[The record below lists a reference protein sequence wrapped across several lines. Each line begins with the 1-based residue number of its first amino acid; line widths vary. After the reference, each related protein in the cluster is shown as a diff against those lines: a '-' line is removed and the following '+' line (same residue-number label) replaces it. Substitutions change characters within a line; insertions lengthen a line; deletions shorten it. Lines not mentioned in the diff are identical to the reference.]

1 MFRIQKPKDRDFII
15 LNLTDIHADNCD
27 WSPDHKY
34 HAPLV
39 TTIRQTIERV
49 KPDLI
54 TLSGDY
60 AWAGQYESYIH
71 LGKLREEYNT
81 PWTLIW
87 GNHDQ
92 DKGYG
97 ILDRVIESL
106 KQFEHLIYE
115 NGPEEL
121 GRGNFVV
128 AICEG
133 EKIVEGLIM
142 MDTHDRVKFIN
153 KDGKEDWGWGK
164 VFPNQIEW
172 YKENVCKLT
181 DLGCKE
187 TMVITHQPIYAY
199 KFAIKNALKDG
210 IDVKSISVADAL
222 KGEHFKDGY
231 DTSFGINY
239 EDVCCFKEDEG
250 FFDVIKEL
258 DSTKNCL
265 CGHDHVNF
273 SSIVYEGV
281 RFTFG
286 LKAGRGAYWRPDLSG
301 GTVITVSSEGITNI
315 RHEFVDVAHL
325 VKD

>member
-71 LGKLREEYNT
+71 LGKLIEEYNT

-121 GRGNFVV
+121 GRGNFVI

-172 YKENVCKLT
+172 YRENVCKLT

-199 KFAIKNALKDG
+199 KLAVKNALKDG
-210 IDVKSISVADAL
+210 IDIKSISVADAL

-301 GTVITVSSEGITNI
+301 GTAITVSSEGITNI

>member
-27 WSPDHKY
+27 WSPDHK
-34 HAPLV
+34 HNAPLV

-60 AWAGQYESYIH
+60 AWAGQNESYVH
-71 LGKLREEYNT
+71 LGKLIEEYNT
-81 PWTLIW
+81 PWTLVW

-92 DKGYG
+92 ERGYEL
-97 ILDRVIESL
+97 LDGVVESL
-106 KQFEHLIYE
+106 QQFEHLIYE
-115 NGPEEL
+115 NGPKEL
-121 GRGNFVV
+121 GRGNFVI

-133 EKIVEGLIM
+133 EKIIEGLIM
-142 MDTHDRVKFIN
+142 MDTHNRVKFIN
-153 KDGKEDWGWGK
+153 KDGNEDWGWGK

-172 YKENVCKLT
+172 YRENVCKLT

-199 KFAIKNALKDG
+199 KLAIKNALKDG
-210 IDVKSISVADAL
+210 IDIKSISVADAL

-239 EDVCCFKEDEG
+239 EDVLTDN
-250 FFDVIKEL
+250 FDPAP
-258 DSTKNCL
+258 TN
-265 CGHDHVNF
+265 
-273 SSIVYEGV
+273 
-281 RFTFG
+281 
-286 LKAGRGAYWRPDLSG
+286 
-301 GTVITVSSEGITNI
+301 ITVSRDGVLLEGTAYSYVNGTLSVPAGGDENVTVPAATFTNDPQTG
-315 RHEFVDVAHL
+315 EENGF
-325 VKD
+325 